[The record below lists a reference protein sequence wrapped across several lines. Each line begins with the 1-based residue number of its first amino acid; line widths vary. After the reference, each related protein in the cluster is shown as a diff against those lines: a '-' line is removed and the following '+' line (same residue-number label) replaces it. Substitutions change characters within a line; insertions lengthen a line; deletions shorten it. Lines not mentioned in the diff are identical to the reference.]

1 MDTSDWIAVTSAIIA
16 LATLIYGIVKG
27 KQKADVDYVTSLERR
42 VEIAEQALERC
53 RHSEQEQQEII
64 EGLERKNLNMMRMVL
79 ELKGDVKK

>member
-1 MDTSDWIAVTSAIIA
+1 MDSSSWIAITSALIA

-53 RHSEQEQQEII
+53 RHAEQEQQEII
-64 EGLERKNLNMMRMVL
+64 KELERKNVNMMRMVL
-79 ELKGDVKK
+79 ELKGEK